1 MCHTTSAYLPITG
14 HTPSRAPP
22 NLPHDQTRPARPTG
36 HPEDTQA
43 QTNAIRSRHAPIHQQ
58 ATTPE
63 VNACTDKGWE
73 RKGGGGNYIPNVA
86 IGEHNRALIGIDR
99 MCCKSPEGKSTYP
112 VHNRL
117 SSTSNQLSGC
127 LCFWE
132 Q

>member
-1 MCHTTSAYLPITG
+1 MGYSP
-14 HTPSRAPP
+14 
-22 NLPHDQTRPARPTG
+22 QT
-36 HPEDTQA
+36 
-43 QTNAIRSRHAPIHQQ
+43 IHMWGKDRGDLIGKKK
-58 ATTPE
+58 TRGGE
-63 VNACTDKGWE
+63 KG
-73 RKGGGGNYIPNVA
+73 RGGNYIPNVA

-99 MCCKSPEGKSTYP
+99 MCCKSLEGKSTYP